1 MPLRALFLPAR
12 EQQGDLLWRLPA
24 NVEGDQVAVGL
35 SNRSGLRGHVV
46 PSCQRDANMQ
56 APMLLPSPV
65 DGLGIFWVMD
75 VHTLGGGL
83 FLAVRL

>member
-1 MPLRALFLPAR
+1 
-12 EQQGDLLWRLPA
+12 
-24 NVEGDQVAVGL
+24 
-35 SNRSGLRGHVV
+35 
-46 PSCQRDANMQ
+46 MQ

-75 VHTLGGGL
+75 VHALGGGL